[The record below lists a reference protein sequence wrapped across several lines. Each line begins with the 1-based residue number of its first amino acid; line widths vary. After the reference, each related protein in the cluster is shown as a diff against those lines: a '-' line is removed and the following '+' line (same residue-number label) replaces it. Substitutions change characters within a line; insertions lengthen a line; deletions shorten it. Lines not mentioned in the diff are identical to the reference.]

1 MGPLAGI
8 RVIELKGLGPG
19 PYAGM
24 LLADLGADVV
34 VVERASRPS
43 GISIPSSKDVTSR
56 GKRSIALDLKKPEGL
71 AVLLRMVERADVVFE
86 GFRPGVAERLGA
98 GPDVCLERNPAL
110 IYGRLTGWGQTGPL
124 AERAGHDINYIGLS
138 GALAAIGDADKP
150 RPPVNLVGDYA
161 GGSLFMVVGVLAALV
176 EARTSGRGQVID
188 AAIVDGSASL
198 MSGLRGMQ
206 EIGLWSTERGSNVLD
221 GGAWFYNVYE
231 TADGKFI
238 SIGPLEPQFYAQFVE
253 RAGLDVE
260 EFGKQGGPDR
270 TADLGNRLA
279 DVVRTKT
286 RDEWCEIFEG
296 SDACVAPVLDLT
308 EAPRHPHNAARETFV
323 DVGGVVQPAPAPR
336 FSRTACDT
344 PAEPHAE
351 GADSVDVLS
360 DFGFGADEIEALRD
374 SGALT

>member
-8 RVIELKGLGPG
+8 RVVELKGLGPG

-34 VVERASRPS
+34 VVERASRSS

-56 GKRSIALDLKKPEGL
+56 GKRSIGLDLKKPEGL
-71 AVLLRMVERADVVFE
+71 AVLLRMVERSDVLLE

-150 RPPVNLVGDYA
+150 VPPVNLVGDYA

-176 EARTSGRGQVID
+176 EARASGRGQVVD
-188 AAIVDGSASL
+188 ASIVDGSASL

-231 TADGKFI
+231 TADGKFM
-238 SIGPLEPQFYAQFVE
+238 SIGPLEPQFYSEFVE
-253 RAGLDVE
+253 RAGLDAE
-260 EFGKQGGPDR
+260 EFGTQGGPDR
-270 TADLGNRLA
+270 KVDLGSRLA
-279 DVVRTKT
+279 EVVRTKT

-308 EAPRHPHNAARETFV
+308 EAPQHPHNAARETFV
-323 DVGGVVQPAPAPR
+323 DIGGVIQPAPAPR
-336 FSRTACDT
+336 FSRTKCDR
-344 PAEPHAE
+344 PAAPHAE
-351 GADSVDVLS
+351 GVDTNDVLTE
-360 DFGFGADEIEALRD
+360 FGFDAAEIEELRD
-374 SGALT
+374 AGALT